1 MSEEST
7 PKKVP
12 VKKAV
17 AVVKQ
22 KVATY
27 VGGMDGI
34 MVHLASG
41 RILSFDRGESHP
53 VMASE
58 ATAFA
63 AHPEFTLA
71 DEAEKEEEQ

>member
-1 MSEEST
+1 MSEDPT

-17 AVVKQ
+17 AVVEKQ
-22 KVATY
+22 EATY

-41 RILSFDRGESHP
+41 RTLSFERGGSHP
-53 VMASE
+53 IMASE

-63 AHPEFTLA
+63 AHPEFKLA
-71 DEAEKEEEQ
+71 PAKKEEDQ